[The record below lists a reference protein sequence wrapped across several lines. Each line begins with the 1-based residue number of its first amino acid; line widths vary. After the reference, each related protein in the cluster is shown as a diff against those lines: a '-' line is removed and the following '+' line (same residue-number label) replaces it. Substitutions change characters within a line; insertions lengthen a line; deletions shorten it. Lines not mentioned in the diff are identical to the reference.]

1 MESRVDVN
9 ALRLSDS
16 ADASEFLGGPQEVTG
31 LYLNPACGGENNC
44 MRCMHQVK
52 HLRMR

>member
-1 MESRVDVN
+1 MESRVDIN
-9 ALRLSDS
+9 ALRLSD
-16 ADASEFLGGPQEVTG
+16 SEFLGGPQEVTG
-31 LYLNPACGGENNC
+31 LYLNPACGGGGI